1 MFYSDILRESRRQ
14 QMDIREAASLR
25 QQRRMKQAVQFIH
38 KDSADLLPLD
48 GLKKLGTS
56 KETQPHNILQR
67 RLLETNL
74 SKFRANNRGT
84 WPSNNS
90 FPVQNKSFHQTKQEL
105 HKRTHED
112 DLIFVCCKCAGI
124 EMKVR
129 IDTGSRYN
137 LISSAC
143 VDKLGLKE
151 LVKINKDETE
161 KMGMPFISKVIG
173 QIENIAITIG
183 QVNIECS
190 AAVVDD
196 DEKTLSFGLQT
207 LRSLKCIIDMEKQ
220 YLILGEKE
228 KEEIPF
234 LGIDSTLNEDCRARP
249 MQNWDAGSKIENVL
263 YPSTDISNHATDP
276 CYGMNPL
283 ILAAIPIPHL
293 SGMCTSCVSLENEV
307 GKFLRGSISLPPLPH
322 GKMSET
328 WLH

>member
-1 MFYSDILRESRRQ
+1 MFYSNILRENRRQ

-25 QQRRMKQAVQFIH
+25 QHRRIKQTVQFIH

-74 SKFRANNRGT
+74 SKFQANNQGT
-84 WPSNNS
+84 WSSNNS
-90 FPVQNKSFHQTKQEL
+90 FPAENKNFHQTKQEL
-105 HKRTHED
+105 HKITPED

-124 EMKVR
+124 EMKVQ

-143 VDKLGLKE
+143 VDKLGLRE
-151 LVKINKDETE
+151 LVKTDKDETE
-161 KMGMPFISKVIG
+161 KMGMPIILKVKG
-173 QIENIAITIG
+173 QIENIGIAIG
-183 QVNIECS
+183 QLNIECS

-196 DEKTLSFGLQT
+196 DDDEKTLSLGLQT

-220 YLILGEKE
+220 YLIIGEKE

-234 LGIDSTLNEDCRARP
+234 LSVDNSEDCSP
-249 MQNWDAGSKIENVL
+249 
-263 YPSTDISNHATDP
+263 
-276 CYGMNPL
+276 
-283 ILAAIPIPHL
+283 
-293 SGMCTSCVSLENEV
+293 
-307 GKFLRGSISLPPLPH
+307 
-322 GKMSET
+322 
-328 WLH
+328 

>member
-1 MFYSDILRESRRQ
+1 MFYSDILKENRRQ

-74 SKFRANNRGT
+74 SKFRANNRET
-84 WPSNNS
+84 WSSNNS
-90 FPVQNKSFHQTKQEL
+90 FPVQNISFHQTKQEF
-105 HKRTHED
+105 HKKTQEE
-112 DLIFVCCKCAGI
+112 DLIFVRCKCAGK
-124 EMKVR
+124 EMKVQ

-143 VDKLGLKE
+143 VDKLGLQE
-151 LVKINKDETE
+151 LMKTE
-161 KMGMPFISKVIG
+161 KDDTEKYGMPLISKITG
-173 QIENIAITIG
+173 QIENVGITLG
-183 QVNIECS
+183 QLNVECS

-196 DEKTLSFGLQT
+196 DDKNTLSLGLQT

-234 LGIDSTLNEDCRARP
+234 LGIDNIEDCSP
-249 MQNWDAGSKIENVL
+249 
-263 YPSTDISNHATDP
+263 
-276 CYGMNPL
+276 
-283 ILAAIPIPHL
+283 
-293 SGMCTSCVSLENEV
+293 
-307 GKFLRGSISLPPLPH
+307 
-322 GKMSET
+322 
-328 WLH
+328 

>member
-1 MFYSDILRESRRQ
+1 MFYSDILKENRRQ

-74 SKFRANNRGT
+74 SKFRANNRET
-84 WPSNNS
+84 WSSSNS
-90 FPVQNKSFHQTKQEL
+90 FPVQNISFHQTKQEF
-105 HKRTHED
+105 HKKTQEE
-112 DLIFVCCKCAGI
+112 DLIFVRCKCAGK
-124 EMKVR
+124 EMKVQ

-143 VDKLGLKE
+143 VDKLGLQE
-151 LVKINKDETE
+151 LMKTE
-161 KMGMPFISKVIG
+161 KDDTEKYGMPFISKITG
-173 QIENIAITIG
+173 QIENVGITLG
-183 QVNIECS
+183 QLNVECS

-196 DEKTLSFGLQT
+196 DDKNTLSLGLQT

-234 LGIDSTLNEDCRARP
+234 LGIDNIED
-249 MQNWDAGSKIENVL
+249 W
-263 YPSTDISNHATDP
+263 
-276 CYGMNPL
+276 
-283 ILAAIPIPHL
+283 
-293 SGMCTSCVSLENEV
+293 
-307 GKFLRGSISLPPLPH
+307 
-322 GKMSET
+322 
-328 WLH
+328 

>member
-1 MFYSDILRESRRQ
+1 MFYSDILRENRRQ
-14 QMDIREAASLR
+14 QMDIKEAASLH
-25 QQRRMKQAVQFIH
+25 QQRRMKQTVQFIH

-74 SKFRANNRGT
+74 SKFQANNRGT
-84 WPSNNS
+84 WSSNNL
-90 FPVQNKSFHQTKQEL
+90 FPIQNKNFHQTKQEL
-105 HKRTHED
+105 HKITHED
-112 DLIFVCCKCAGI
+112 DLIFVRCKCAGI

-151 LVKINKDETE
+151 LVKSGKHETE
-161 KMGMPFISKVIG
+161 KTGMPFISKVKG
-173 QIENIAITIG
+173 QIENIGIAIG
-183 QVNIECS
+183 QLNIECS

-196 DEKTLSFGLQT
+196 EDEKTLSLGLQT

-234 LGIDSTLNEDCRARP
+234 LGIDNIEDWSKQA
-249 MQNWDAGSKIENVL
+249 MQL
-263 YPSTDISNHATDP
+263 
-276 CYGMNPL
+276 
-283 ILAAIPIPHL
+283 
-293 SGMCTSCVSLENEV
+293 
-307 GKFLRGSISLPPLPH
+307 
-322 GKMSET
+322 
-328 WLH
+328 

>member
-1 MFYSDILRESRRQ
+1 MFYSDILKENRRQ
-14 QMDIREAASLR
+14 QMDVREAASLR

-74 SKFRANNRGT
+74 SKFRANNRET
-84 WPSNNS
+84 WSSNNS
-90 FPVQNKSFHQTKQEL
+90 FPVQNISFHQTKQEF
-105 HKRTHED
+105 HKKTQEE
-112 DLIFVCCKCAGI
+112 DLIFVRCKCAGK
-124 EMKVR
+124 EMKVQ

-143 VDKLGLKE
+143 VDKLGLQE
-151 LVKINKDETE
+151 LMKTE
-161 KMGMPFISKVIG
+161 KEDTEKYGMPFISKIRG
-173 QIENIAITIG
+173 QIENVGITLG
-183 QVNIECS
+183 QLNVECS

-196 DEKTLSFGLQT
+196 DDKNTLSLGLQT

-234 LGIDSTLNEDCRARP
+234 LGIDNIEDWQFQTST
-249 MQNWDAGSKIENVL
+249 
-263 YPSTDISNHATDP
+263 
-276 CYGMNPL
+276 
-283 ILAAIPIPHL
+283 
-293 SGMCTSCVSLENEV
+293 
-307 GKFLRGSISLPPLPH
+307 RGSSPRASRAVSPGEACRQQGLEQQELSSRVVHWEATLKQRVPDRDRPRGSSPRTYV
-322 GKMSET
+322 GAAKCQ
-328 WLH
+328 

>member
-1 MFYSDILRESRRQ
+1 MFYSDILRENQRQ

-74 SKFRANNRGT
+74 SKFRANNRGA

-124 EMKVR
+124 EMKAR
-129 IDTGSRYN
+129 IDTGSQYN

-151 LVKINKDETE
+151 LVKTDKDEIE
-161 KMGMPFISKVIG
+161 KMRMPLISKING

-183 QVNIECS
+183 QLNIECA
-190 AAVVDD
+190 AAVVDG
-196 DEKTLSFGLQT
+196 DEKTLSLGLQT
-207 LRSLKCIIDMEKQ
+207 LRSLKCIIDIEKQ

-234 LGIDSTLNEDCRARP
+234 LGIDSTLNEDCSP
-249 MQNWDAGSKIENVL
+249 
-263 YPSTDISNHATDP
+263 
-276 CYGMNPL
+276 
-283 ILAAIPIPHL
+283 
-293 SGMCTSCVSLENEV
+293 
-307 GKFLRGSISLPPLPH
+307 
-322 GKMSET
+322 
-328 WLH
+328 